1 MIECRVRPGCFEQH
15 QAIEKENRVGG
26 GKPIC
31 ESAHL
36 FVAPTA
42 SLAGTALRATLSDSD
57 LVRACAHAWLSRGCA
72 KSAGYPAVRFALQA
86 RAETAVRNAAAAAAA
101 GMSRKRWQGRLEAG
115 CKR

>member
-42 SLAGTALRATLSDSD
+42 SLADTALRATLSDSD

-72 KSAGYPAVRFALQA
+72 KSAGYPAVRFALQ
-86 RAETAVRNAAAAAAA
+86 ETAVRNAAAAA